1 MPCRNFER
9 ERIFLGSIA
18 ILVFRNDDGFFL
30 QESGQ
35 LFLAVFRRGVI
46 DIGTPKRK
54 HFHIWFSYDTATDSY
69 MRAIY

>member
-1 MPCRNFER
+1 MPYRNFEG
-9 ERIFLGSIA
+9 ERIFLGLIT

-35 LFLAVFRRGVI
+35 LFLAVFCRGVI
-46 DIGTPKRK
+46 DTGTPKRK
-54 HFHIWFSYDTATDSY
+54 HFHIWFFYDTATNSY